1 MAANRVI
8 PTLILVFMLA
18 ACTTSTPSRFYVLT
32 PGVAGGEGPPIGNL
46 VVGVGPVR
54 LAAYLERPQLVV
66 RERTNRLNVQEFDR
80 WGGNLEANISWV
92 IAENLSRSLGTE
104 SVVTFP
110 WERPVRADFQVA
122 IDIREFESAGSGEV
136 LLTALWRLVGADG
149 ETLHA
154 IRRTSI
160 SEPVPGDG
168 FEGQVAAQSNA
179 LTRMSREIAEAIR
192 AVRGAPR

>member
-54 LAAYLERPQLVV
+54 LAAYLERPQLAV

-104 SVVTFP
+104 SVEKSAEDQTLAVAPLIEEFAS
-110 WERPVRADFQVA
+110 RQVA
-122 IDIREFESAGSGEV
+122 SPEQADAGSGQPPSIGLADRIALEDAQPGYDGGDLPEV
-136 LLTALWRLVGADG
+136 EIGAGRNTALAADRL
-149 ETLHA
+149 
-154 IRRTSI
+154 
-160 SEPVPGDG
+160 PVP
-168 FEGQVAAQSNA
+168 Q
-179 LTRMSREIAEAIR
+179 
-192 AVRGAPR
+192 